1 MLFAVH
7 EMENSLDLWVVPDNP
22 GAAPAIIV
30 STDSGRTRRRE
41 DTNRFRPDLKDL
53 RIHSTGNCGFLM
65 TPENLPEMAGDD
77 PFEIYEAES
86 NLLVYRRAPKD
97 CLRTRVLF
105 LHGQMMERCNLVR
118 HLSNDFQ
125 MVYSDVEFIPEEA
138 LIHIFYGFST
148 SCLVSGAFLF
158 SNYRGMVE
166 RQEYIRTALL
176 IDPVW
181 ELAASLSVLR
191 TIAHTNPVSEN
202 WRNLGRDSLVAQ
214 FKDVDLTSPGEINRA
229 IKQLGEHDYTMLCN
243 PLVRRFSAKLIDEPI
258 QPSHVPK
265 ALDAIADFEVI
276 GFDDEFEAFREHLS
290 DHLDRDCSMI
300 EHEQATPQF
309 AAIVEAVSRARS
321 ATEML
326 VHDFEFYEK
335 VRGAYET
342 FKDEAA
348 SAA

>member
-1 MLFAVH
+1 MAD
-7 EMENSLDLWVVPDNP
+7 SLDLWVVPDNP
-22 GAAPAIIV
+22 GATPAVIV
-30 STDSGRTRRRE
+30 STDGGRTRRRE
-41 DTNRFRPDLKDL
+41 ETNRFRPDLKDL
-53 RIHSTGNCGFLM
+53 RIHSTGNCGFIM
-65 TPENLPEMAGDD
+65 TAENLPEMAGDD

-118 HLSNDFQ
+118 HLANDFQ
-125 MVYSDVEFIPEEA
+125 MVYSDVELIPEEA

-166 RQEYIRTALL
+166 RMEYVRTALL

-181 ELAASLSVLR
+181 ELAASFSLLR
-191 TIAHTNPVSEN
+191 TIAHANPVSDD
-202 WRNLGRDSLVAQ
+202 WRHLGRDSLVAQ
-214 FKDVDLTSPGEINRA
+214 FKDVDLTNPAEINRA
-229 IKQLGEHDYTMLCN
+229 LKQLGERDYTSLCN
-243 PLVRRFSAKLIDEPI
+243 PLVRRFSAKLADEPI

-276 GFDDEFEAFREHLS
+276 GFDDEFPAFQDLLS

-300 EHEQATPQF
+300 EHEQDTPEF
-309 AAIVEAVSRARS
+309 AAIVEAVSRSRA
-321 ATEML
+321 AAEML
-326 VHDFEFYEK
+326 IHDFEFYEK
-335 VRGAYET
+335 VRTAYEKY
-342 FKDEAA
+342 KDEPAPTA
-348 SAA
+348 

>member
-7 EMENSLDLWVVPDNP
+7 EMDQKLDMWVVPDNP
-22 GAAPAIIV
+22 GAVPAIIV
-30 STDSGRTRRRE
+30 STDGGRTRRRE
-41 DTNRFRPDLKDL
+41 DTNWFRPDLKDL
-53 RIHSTGNCGFLM
+53 RIHSTGNCGFVM
-65 TPENLPEMAGDD
+65 TVENLPEMAGDD

-97 CLRTRVLF
+97 CVRTRVLF

-166 RQEYIRTALL
+166 RQDYVRTALL

-181 ELAASLSVLR
+181 ELAASFSFLR
-191 TIAHTNPVSEN
+191 TIAHANPVSDN
-202 WRNLGRDSLVAQ
+202 WRNLGRDGLVAQ
-214 FKDVDLTSPGEINRA
+214 FKDVDLTHPGEINRA
-229 IKQLGEHDYTMLCN
+229 IKQLSEHDYAMLCN

-276 GFDDEFEAFREHLS
+276 GFDDEFPVFQELLS
-290 DHLDRDCSMI
+290 DHLDRDCSTM
-300 EHEQATPQF
+300 EHEQDTPEF
-309 AAIVEAVSRARS
+309 AAIVEAVSRSRA

-326 VHDFEFYEK
+326 IHDFEFYEK
-335 VRGAYET
+335 VRTAYET
-342 FKDEAA
+342 FKDDATPAA
-348 SAA
+348 